1 MTLYEHNDDIDIARA
16 LRDLYA
22 DKARFDALKA
32 TFDEAIAELDR
43 TGGTPLD
50 FEEIKRKARAR
61 LLGDRDTG
69 FPS

>member
-1 MTLYEHNDDIDIARA
+1 MTPHEHTDGFDIARA

-22 DKARFDALKA
+22 DKARFDVLKA

-50 FEEIKRKARAR
+50 FEEIRRKGRAR
-61 LLGDRDTG
+61 LLDDRDTG
-69 FPS
+69 LPS